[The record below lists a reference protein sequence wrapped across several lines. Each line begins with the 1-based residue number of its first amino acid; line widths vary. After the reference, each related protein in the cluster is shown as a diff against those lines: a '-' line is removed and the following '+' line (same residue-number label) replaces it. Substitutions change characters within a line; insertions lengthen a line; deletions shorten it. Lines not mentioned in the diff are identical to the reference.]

1 MHIHYK
7 RAGALCYYLHKN
19 KLWCQYMTQWIFI
32 KSWSYCNNVTC
43 NTQKL
48 TGHFHLELCFSHI
61 RLQKASPSKQWM
73 CLQFC
78 PRTGVTIREWVSG
91 QNSEMSIDSSFASEW
106 DSKLWCSR
114 SFVCIAGIRLVVLR
128 CSIILL
134 KLNNNKRNEITVNS
148 PVSRHPWDQ
157 AYNVAVCL

>member
-1 MHIHYK
+1 
-7 RAGALCYYLHKN
+7 
-19 KLWCQYMTQWIFI
+19 
-32 KSWSYCNNVTC
+32 
-43 NTQKL
+43 
-48 TGHFHLELCFSHI
+48 
-61 RLQKASPSKQWM
+61 
-73 CLQFC
+73 
-78 PRTGVTIREWVSG
+78 
-91 QNSEMSIDSSFASEW
+91 MSMDSSFASEW

-157 AYNVAVCL
+157 AYNVAVCLQAQVSAYKRLGTLSNENVDIADVTGVHQKSFVFLSKCFDGIGSS